1 MSDTNSTALA
11 APAAPAAQ
19 VALVTGASR
28 GIGRAIALALADAG
42 FRVIGTATSV
52 SGAAAITDALAAFPG
67 CKGVVLDVTDGPALN
82 AAIDTVVKEQG
93 GLHVLVN
100 NAGITRDML
109 SMRMKDDEWD
119 AVHDTNL
126 KAVFRACRA
135 ATRPMMKQRYGRMIN
150 ITSVVGA
157 IGNAGQANYAAAKAG
172 VAGLTRALARE
183 LGARNITVNCVAPGF
198 IATDM
203 TQGLPDNVKT
213 ALLAQIPL
221 GRLGAVEEVASAVV
235 FLASREAGYITGS
248 ELHVNGGMHMA

>member
-1 MSDTNSTALA
+1 MSDV
-11 APAAPAAQ
+11 Q
-19 VALVTGASR
+19 IALVTGASR
-28 GIGRAIALALADAG
+28 GIGRAIATALAVAG
-42 FRVIGTATSV
+42 FRVIGTATTEA
-52 SGAAAITDALAAFPG
+52 GAASITQALAAHPG
-67 CKGVVLDVTDGPALN
+67 SKGIVLNVTDGAALD
-82 AAIDTVVKEQG
+82 AAIESVVKEQG

-135 ATRPMMKQRYGRMIN
+135 ATRPMMKQRYGRIIN

-172 VAGLTRALARE
+172 VAGLSRALARE
-183 LGARNITVNCVAPGF
+183 LGSRNITVNCVAPGF

-203 TQGLPDNVKT
+203 THGLPEAAKT

-221 GRLGAVEEVASAVV
+221 GRLGAAEEVAYAVV
-235 FLASREAGYITGS
+235 FLASREAGYITGT
-248 ELHVNGGMHMA
+248 ELHVNGGMHMG